1 MIVNEEIVEV
11 LTACGFKK
19 VENKN
24 LYVRKINSYQ
34 ITADLGNNKIDYG
47 EKIKHDRATTCNFS
61 DPENLVVLECVVR
74 LLEKGYY
81 PEKLYLEKDCGDHKD
96 FIDILI
102 FDENNKAFAVI
113 ECKTFGKEFTKAECS
128 AKSKGKQIF
137 RYAVQDNN
145 TEYVLLYTSRA
156 IHNQLEYENRIIDLK
171 QYNYS
176 NREEL
181 FDVWD
186 KTFEKNGFFESTV
199 PPYKAHFG
207 GIVQS
212 ALKQFESSDIERN
225 ENEGSL
231 FNQIAEI
238 LRRHT
243 VSDKNNAYNKIFNL
257 FLCKIVDEDSKT
269 ENELMD
275 FQWQKNE
282 PNEKVMLRLNDL
294 YKKGVREY
302 LNILIT
308 DYSEDE
314 IDKALI
320 ANIKPEVMKIITEL
334 RLYKSNE
341 FAFIDVFNKETFD
354 KNCQIVKEIVKLLE
368 GKKIKNF
375 SKKQLLG
382 DLFEKLLDIGIKQEQ
397 GQFFTPTPITE
408 FILKSLPIKEI
419 IEKKIIAKENYFL
432 PYTVD
437 YACGSGHFLTEAIRE
452 IDLKIK
458 EIDNKKLTAIQKINL
473 ESWKCNYNW
482 ANEFIYGIEKDY
494 RLAKTTKIACFM
506 HGDGLANIIWEDG
519 LAAFNHSNYVGKLKI
534 ANNKNKNEF
543 VDVLISNPPY
553 SVDGFKDSTDNVGGF
568 ALGQYITSESKEIEC
583 LFIERMEQLL
593 KVDGVSGIVLPTAI
607 LTKQTDIY
615 IAGRKILV
623 NKFDIIAIVSLG
635 SEAFMK
641 TEIKTSIF
649 FLRKKVEGFEGCS
662 DIILCNLD
670 YQNDK
675 KLERKLLGYEFSDRK
690 GKEGIHRYDGGIFIN
705 EEKIDLTRLVN
716 YAYVNPIEL
725 KKYFNQDGKLTQDC
739 LLKNHI
745 RLAKK
750 QELIPNNDYQEIEFL
765 KYFYEVPKFS
775 VDSVSLDVLLVKDP
789 ISGKRPSGG
798 TNRIEEGIISLGGGN
813 IGLNGEIS
821 LNKIDYIPKKYFEE
835 KINENMVVKQGDILL
850 CKDGARTGKVCY
862 VARTDNNPLV
872 VNEHV
877 FILRANE
884 KISSK
889 YLFYYLYSQYGQAA
903 LEPLKTKGGQ
913 GGINGTKLKACTVPL
928 LTKETEFVEKA
939 DILMMKVKE
948 SDRQKE
954 ISKLIAEYIL

>member
-1 MIVNEEIVEV
+1 MIAKEKIVEV
-11 LTACGFKK
+11 LTTCNFRK

-24 LYVRKINSYQ
+24 LYIRKINLYQ
-34 ITADLGNNKIDYG
+34 IVADLENNKIDYG
-47 EKIKHDRATTCNFS
+47 EQIKRDRATTCNFN
-61 DPENLVVLECVVR
+61 DLENLVVLECVIR
-74 LLEKGYY
+74 LLEKGYS

-96 FIDILI
+96 YIDILI
-102 FDENNKAFAVI
+102 LDERGKSFAII
-113 ECKTFGKEFTKAECS
+113 ECKTFGKEFIKAECS

-145 TEYVLLYTSRA
+145 TEYVLLYTSRV
-156 IHNQLEYENRIIDLK
+156 INNQIEYENRIIDLK
-171 QYNYS
+171 QYSYS

-186 KTFEKNGFFESTV
+186 KTFEKNGFFESTIA
-199 PPYKAHFG
+199 PYKAQFG
-207 GIVQS
+207 GIIQS
-212 ALKQFESSDIERN
+212 ALKQFESSDIDRR

-275 FQWQKNE
+275 FQWRKNE
-282 PNEKVMLRLNDL
+282 SNEAVMLRLNDL

-320 ANIKPEVMKIITEL
+320 ANIRPEIMKIITEL
-334 RLYKSNE
+334 RLYKNNE
-341 FAFIDVFNKETFD
+341 FAFIDVFNKDTFD
-354 KNCQIVKEIVKLLE
+354 KNSQIVKEIVKLLE

-419 IEKKIIAKENYFL
+419 IEKKIALKENYFL
-432 PYTVD
+432 PYIVD

-452 IDLKIK
+452 IDLRIK
-458 EIDNKKLTAIQKINL
+458 EIDAQKLTSIQKINL

-519 LAAFNHSNYVGKLKI
+519 LAAFNHSNYVGKLKT
-534 ANNKNKNEF
+534 AHNKKKNEF
-543 VDVLISNPPY
+543 VDVLISNPPF
-553 SVDGFKDSTDNVGGF
+553 SVDGFKDSTNNIDGF
-568 ALGQYITSESKEIEC
+568 SLGKYITSDSKEIEC

-615 IAGRKILV
+615 TEARKILV
-623 NKFDIIAIVSLG
+623 DKFDIIAIVSLG

-649 FLRKKVEGFEGCS
+649 FLRKKMEGFEGTS
-662 DIILCNLD
+662 DIVLCNLD
-670 YQNDK
+670 YQSDK

-690 GKEGIHRYDGGIFIN
+690 GKEGIQRFDGGVFIN
-705 EEKIDLTRLVN
+705 SESIDLKRLVN
-716 YAYVNPIEL
+716 YAYTSPKEL
-725 KKYFNQDGKLTQDC
+725 IKYFDNEGKLIHNC
-739 LLKNHI
+739 LLKKHI
-745 RLAKK
+745 RLAKR
-750 QELIPNNDYQEIEFL
+750 QDLISNNQNKEIKFL
-765 KYFYEVPKFS
+765 KYFYETPQFS
-775 VDSVSLDVLLVKDP
+775 VESVSLEKLLNEDL
-789 ISGKRPSGG
+789 ISGKRPAGG
-798 TNRIEEGIISLGGGN
+798 AKRIEEGVISLGGGN
-813 IGLNGEIS
+813 IGINGEIS
-821 LNKIDYIPKKYFEE
+821 LNKIDYIPAQYYKE
-835 KINENMVVKQGDILL
+835 KINESMVVKQGDILL
-850 CKDGARTGKVCY
+850 CKDGARTGKVCF
-862 VARTDNNPLV
+862 VTLTDNNPMV

-877 FILRANE
+877 FILRVNE
-884 KISSK
+884 KINSK

-913 GGINGTKLKACTVPL
+913 GGINGTKLKMCTVPIIS
-928 LTKETEFVEKA
+928 KEKEFIEKA
-939 DILMMKVKE
+939 DKLMVDVKE
-948 SDRQKE
+948 SERQKE
-954 ISKLIAEYIL
+954 ISCLIARYIL